1 MRQVG
6 KFLSKELEP
15 EILWLDSLSM
25 IPGAGSDR
33 GLFDI
38 VVMGFVLPEIPSAKG
53 REIILEAVF
62 SKVKKNGYFVLIEYG
77 TPKGYRFINDFRNMI
92 IEMSRDEVNIVGPCP
107 HHHKCPLA
115 SLPNNWWHFS
125 QLVRKYPKDI
135 FPKHP
140 REKQYNNEKFSYL
153 VIKKGLTPV
162 QKYASEE
169 EVKTI
174 EERT

>member
-115 SLPNNWWHFS
+115 SLPNNWWHFFTIS
-125 QLVRKYPKDI
+125 
-135 FPKHP
+135 
-140 REKQYNNEKFSYL
+140 
-153 VIKKGLTPV
+153 KKIS
-162 QKYASEE
+162 KRYIS
-169 EVKTI
+169 
-174 EERT
+174 